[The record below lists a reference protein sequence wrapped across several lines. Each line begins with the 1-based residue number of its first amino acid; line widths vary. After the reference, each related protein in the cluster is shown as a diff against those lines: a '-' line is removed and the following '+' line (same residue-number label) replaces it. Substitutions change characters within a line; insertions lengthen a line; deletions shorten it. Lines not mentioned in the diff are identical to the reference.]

1 MQEILKI
8 SHLSKKF
15 GNNTV
20 LKDINL
26 SLNSGEILTILGGSG
41 CGKSTLLRIIANL
54 ETADGGDIELL
65 GDEVCKNGVCSKNKK
80 VGMMFQNYALFPHIN
95 VSENIAFALHAL
107 PKYQRNQK
115 VLELLDKFH
124 ISELKDKMIDKISGG
139 QAQRVAFARA
149 VANEERLLLLDE
161 PFANLDSHLKNML
174 RNELKA
180 MIKENSLSAIMVTH
194 DKFDA
199 FLLSDKI
206 ALISRGEVLACAT
219 PRELYF
225 EPKMAEIAK
234 FLGDINE
241 ITADAALSL
250 PDKFKNWLEAKNF
263 MFRPEEIISSNEFE
277 AKVISSQFLGAN
289 YKLELDF
296 MGVRFH
302 TFVSSIYDI
311 NSSFKFGLA

>member
-1 MQEILKI
+1 MLKI

-124 ISELKDKMIDKISGG
+124 ISDLKDKMIDKISGG

-206 ALISRGEVLACAT
+206 ALISKGEVLACAT

-225 EPKMAEIAK
+225 EPKTAEIAK

-241 ITADAALSL
+241 INADAALSL
-250 PDKFKNWLEAKNF
+250 PDKFKNWLGAKNF

-277 AKVISSQFLGAN
+277 AKVVSSQFLGAN

>member
-174 RNELKA
+174 RNELK
-180 MIKENSLSAIMVTH
+180 
-194 DKFDA
+194 
-199 FLLSDKI
+199 
-206 ALISRGEVLACAT
+206 
-219 PRELYF
+219 EL
-225 EPKMAEIAK
+225 
-234 FLGDINE
+234 
-241 ITADAALSL
+241 
-250 PDKFKNWLEAKNF
+250 
-263 MFRPEEIISSNEFE
+263 
-277 AKVISSQFLGAN
+277 
-289 YKLELDF
+289 
-296 MGVRFH
+296 
-302 TFVSSIYDI
+302 
-311 NSSFKFGLA
+311 